1 MIYLYTVAH
10 LAGAIAFQFT
20 GIWEFLIIGSTI
32 TIVNLWNFVKI
43 STVVL
48 SPLWDVELEWNVEE
62 PLSAKCLFQLA
73 NAITLYLMYMQGFE
87 FFVGAAALVA
97 LPSVLTLIL
106 VAYYGIPEGED
117 E

>member
-1 MIYLYTVAH
+1 MIYVYTVAH

-20 GIWEFLIIGSTI
+20 GIWEFLLIGSAI
-32 TIVNLWNFVKI
+32 TIINLWNFVKI

-62 PLSAKCLFQLA
+62 PLSAKCLFQLS